1 MHDMAEIIENFIQ
14 QDPGNR
20 GLGKWAVKGELLPA
34 SQSLFNGDH
43 IVITTGFYILS
54 AGVIETDG
62 PPGAIVLAETL
73 NLLGKKVTIL
83 IDDHSEKI
91 CRKGLE
97 ALNSNVE
104 LLTVPVEKNVDP
116 GHVFNENTT
125 HFIALERPGMAEDG
139 KYYNFK
145 GQDISAYN
153 APLDDLFIFAGKKGI
168 TTIGIGDGGNELG
181 MGKVSNDVD
190 QYITPDRPFSCKTS
204 ADYTICA
211 GVSNWAGYG
220 ISALLSGIVETNLMP
235 HPDDIKKIVVANVDA
250 GAVDGVSGKNEPT
263 VDGLKPFW
271 EENVF
276 LSMHSLINDN
286 NIKLQL

>member
-1 MHDMAEIIENFIQ
+1 MQDMAEIIENSIQ
-14 QDPGNR
+14 QDPGIR
-20 GLGKWAVKGELLPA
+20 GLDKWAVKGEILPA
-34 SQSLFNGDH
+34 ALSLYNGDH

-62 PPGAIVLAETL
+62 PPGAIVLAQTL

-97 ALNSNVE
+97 ALNCHVE
-104 LLTVPVEKNVDP
+104 LLTVPVGKNVDP
-116 GHVFNENTT
+116 DMVFNENTT

-153 APLDDLFIFAGKKGI
+153 APLDDLFKHAGEKGI

-181 MGKVSNDVD
+181 MGKVSANVD
-190 QYITPDRPFSCKTS
+190 QFITPDRAFSCKTS
-204 ADYTICA
+204 ADFTICA

-220 ISALLSGIVETNLMP
+220 VSALLSGIGEMNLMP
-235 HPDDIKKIVVANVDA
+235 HPDDIIKIVEANVNA

-271 EENVF
+271 EQNIF
-276 LSMHSLINDN
+276 SDMHSLINDN
-286 NIKLQL
+286 NIKI